1 VTVDLLEAA
10 AAELG
15 ELRDKV
21 VFLGGATIGLWFTD
35 PAARGPRVTYDVD
48 VVAEV
53 TTLGAYAQFQE
64 ELRRRGFAEDI
75 ESGITIRYRHRES
88 GLILDVLPL
97 EVRLAGLGGRW
108 LKPAAQAAAARSLP
122 SATELRLVPPA
133 WLVVTKLEAFAD
145 RGNDDCLSSRDF
157 EDVVLLVDGREEL
170 AGELDALP
178 DDARAYVRG
187 EFGRVLGLPS
197 FEYGVEGAL
206 AAADSR
212 ERARAVT
219 IPRFARLAS
228 R

>member
-1 VTVDLLEAA
+1 VTVELLEAA

-15 ELRDKV
+15 DLREQV
-21 VFLGGATIGLWFTD
+21 VFLGGATVGLWLTD
-35 PAARGPRVTYDVD
+35 PGARAPRVTYDVD

-64 ELRRRGFAEDI
+64 DLRRRGFREDT
-75 ESGITIRYRHRES
+75 ESGIAVRYRHREA
-88 GLILDVLPL
+88 GLILDVVPL
-97 EVRLAGLGGRW
+97 EVRLAGLSGGF
-108 LKPAAQAAAARSLP
+108 LKPAVQAAVARILP
-122 SATELRLVPPA
+122 SGAELRVVPPA

-145 RGNDDCLSSRDF
+145 RGNDDCLASRDF

-178 DDARAYVRG
+178 GDGRAYVRR

-206 AAADSR
+206 ATPDSR
-212 ERARAVT
+212 ARARAVT
-219 IPRFARLAS
+219 IPRFEGLANT
-228 R
+228 

>member
-1 VTVDLLEAA
+1 VTVELLETA

-15 ELRDKV
+15 DLRDEV
-21 VFLGGATIGLWFTD
+21 VFLGGATVGLWFTD
-35 PAARGPRVTYDVD
+35 PAARGARVTYDVD

-53 TTLGAYAQFQE
+53 TTLAAYAQFQE
-64 ELRRRGFAEDI
+64 DLRRQGFVEDI
-75 ESGITIRYRHRES
+75 ESGITVRYRHRES
-88 GLILDVLPL
+88 GLILDVVPL
-97 EVRLAGLGGRW
+97 EARLAGLSGRW
-108 LKPAAQAAAARSLP
+108 LKSAAQAAVSRALP
-122 SATELRLVPPA
+122 SGAELRVVPPA

-157 EDVVLLVDGREEL
+157 EDVVLLIDGREEL
-170 AGELDALP
+170 VGELDALP

-187 EFGRVLGLPS
+187 EFGRVIVLPS

-219 IPRFARLAS
+219 IPRFEGFAGA
-228 R
+228 